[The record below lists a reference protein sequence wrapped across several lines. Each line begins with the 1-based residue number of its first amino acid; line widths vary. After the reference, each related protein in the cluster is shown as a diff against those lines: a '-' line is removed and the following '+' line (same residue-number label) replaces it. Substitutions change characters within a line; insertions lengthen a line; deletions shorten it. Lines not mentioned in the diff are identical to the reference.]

1 MARGSGATTCVTDD
15 AKPDHALSRARSLHK
30 DAREELGRAD
40 TKATTLLSVAGLFL
54 GALSVGAIAGNW
66 TPAALKIPA
75 EPAFWLALAL
85 AAWGEVRLL
94 RAVLP
99 RVDHDKAYTEARYFG
114 HVVQMRD
121 REQLRACLEKA
132 ATGASAAAGA
142 RRTRRCSPR
151 TSPPIS
157 TSSTWW
163 RQHPD
168 RGDGDPSPDLVALRH
183 LRPQPG
189 VSAEAAPGRGASTPA
204 CAGSHRS
211 FGRSSQA
218 RLRGR

>member
-1 MARGSGATTCVTDD
+1 MTDD

-132 ATGASAAAGA
+132 DTEFDEAVDQVWMVSRIVDKKYRHVRRGLQFLACGAGLALAALL
-142 RRTRRCSPR
+142 T
-151 TSPPIS
+151 
-157 TSSTWW
+157 
-163 RQHPD
+163 
-168 RGDGDPSPDLVALRH
+168 DLVI
-183 LRPQPG
+183 
-189 VSAEAAPGRGASTPA
+189 GRLA
-204 CAGSHRS
+204 
-211 FGRSSQA
+211 
-218 RLRGR
+218 